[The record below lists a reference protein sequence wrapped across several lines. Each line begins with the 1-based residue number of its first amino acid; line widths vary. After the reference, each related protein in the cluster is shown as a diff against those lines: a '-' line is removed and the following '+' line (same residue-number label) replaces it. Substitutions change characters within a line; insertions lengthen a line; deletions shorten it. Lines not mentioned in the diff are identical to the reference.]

1 MSDDE
6 LIEMATL
13 AGLDALDDAELAEV
27 EAALREAAPEV
38 QSAYAAALRATREA
52 MARVSAVTAT
62 PPPVHLRDAVL
73 SAATGGPADAD
84 SADVVDAA
92 EGRGT
97 GIVGET
103 AGDAASSSEPV
114 ATLWGRRRRALT
126 YLAAAAAIA
135 VIAGVVGW
143 LFGTGGE
150 SPPRQPP
157 VAEQVFSAKDVA
169 SRSGAV
175 ATGRATVTY
184 SDSADAAVLV
194 MNDVPPPQPGSV
206 YQMWLE
212 GADGSMTPAGTMGPE
227 DVAPSTTAVITGVRD
242 ASGLAFTVEPPG
254 GSPQPT
260 GDVVARVPFD

>member
-6 LIEMATL
+6 LIEQATL
-13 AGLDALDDAELAEV
+13 AGLDALDDADLAEI
-27 EAALREAAPEV
+27 EAALQDASPEV
-38 QSAYAAALRATREA
+38 RAAYAAELRATREA
-52 MARVSAVTAT
+52 MARVSAVSAV
-62 PPPVHLRDAVL
+62 PPPAHLRDAVL
-73 SAATGGPADAD
+73 AAATGGPEHADA
-84 SADVVDAA
+84 ADVLDAP

-97 GIVGET
+97 GIAEEP
-103 AGDAASSSEPV
+103 AGDAASSPEPV
-114 ATLWGRRRRALT
+114 ATLWDRRRRALT
-126 YLAAAAAIA
+126 YFAAAAAIA

-150 SPPRQPP
+150 SPSRQSP

-169 SRSGAV
+169 SRSEAV

-194 MNDVPPPQPGSV
+194 MNDVPPPQRGSV

-260 GDVVARVPFD
+260 GEVVARVPLD